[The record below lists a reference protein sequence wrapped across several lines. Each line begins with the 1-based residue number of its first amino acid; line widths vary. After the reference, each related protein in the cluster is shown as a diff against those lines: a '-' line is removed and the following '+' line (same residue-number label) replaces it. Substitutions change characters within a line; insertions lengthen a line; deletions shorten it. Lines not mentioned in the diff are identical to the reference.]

1 MPFDE
6 LKRRALEAL
15 DGRRQAYH
23 SAVATAADEVR
34 ALLDTQRSPRNGKH
48 QRVAGELGMF
58 AAGRIDPERFASVF
72 SEQETLEPEAV
83 DKIEAAL
90 ATLTGLLAEGDDL
103 YTAKVPSGGDLHDVV
118 RAALAR
124 AGKAFGAGRAVENA
138 RSGVR
143 ASEYADG
150 FAPRRWNRAERGI
163 APPLVVEL
171 EGSDLRPA
179 ALVDLLEGRQVIVLL
194 VRRPAP
200 PAALARLIAP
210 GTLVVQGT
218 GDAALATLNDWDGP
232 AVVAIIPEGVA
243 SYSYRPAEDGPGTL
257 KIDALPEGS
266 LKPIGMMSAARQ
278 ESDLALLRMLDGAV
292 AGRVVAAAAG
302 NGAAAAAAEPAD
314 KLASWLLRQATIP
327 SPGED

>member
-6 LKRRALEAL
+6 LRRRALEAL

-23 SAVATAADEVR
+23 SAVAMAADEVR
-34 ALLDTQRSPRNGKH
+34 TLLETQRAPRNGKR
-48 QRVAGELGMF
+48 QRTAAELGLF
-58 AAGRIDPERFASVF
+58 ASGRIDPERFASVF

-83 DKIEAAL
+83 EKIEAAL
-90 ATLTGLLAEGDDL
+90 ATLTGLLADGDAL
-103 YTAKVPSGGDLHDVV
+103 FTAKVPAGGDLRDVV

-124 AGKAFGAGRAVENA
+124 SGKAFGAGRAVENA

-143 ASEYADG
+143 ASEYAHG
-150 FAPRRWNRAERGI
+150 FAQRRWNRAERGI

-171 EGSDLRPA
+171 EGADLRPA
-179 ALVDLLEGRQVIVLL
+179 GLVDVLEGRQVIVLL

-210 GTLVVQGT
+210 GVVVAQGT
-218 GDAALATLNDWDGP
+218 SGDALAALGDWDGP
-232 AVVAIIPEGVA
+232 AVVAVVPDGTA
-243 SYSYRPAEDGPGTL
+243 AFSYRPSEDGPGTL
-257 KIDALPEGS
+257 TIDALPEGA
-266 LKPIGMMSAARQ
+266 LKPIGTLSAARQ
-278 ESDLALLRMLDGAV
+278 ESDRELLRLLDGAV

-302 NGAAAAAAEPAD
+302 NGAAPAVDPAD

-327 SPGED
+327 APGED

>member
-23 SAVATAADEVR
+23 SAVALAADEVR
-34 ALLDTQRSPRNGKH
+34 SLLEAQRAPRNGKP
-48 QRVAGELGMF
+48 QRVAAELGLF
-58 AAGRIDPERFASVF
+58 ASGRIDPGRFASVF

-83 DKIEAAL
+83 ERIEAAL
-90 ATLTGLLAEGDDL
+90 ATLTALLAEGDDL
-103 YTAKVPSGGDLHDVV
+103 HVLKVPAGGDLRDAV

-138 RSGVR
+138 RAGVR
-143 ASEYADG
+143 ASEYAHG
-150 FAPRRWNRAERGI
+150 FAPRRWNRAERAI

-171 EGSDLRPA
+171 EGADLRPA
-179 ALVDLLEGRQVIVLL
+179 GLVDLLEGRQAIVLL
-194 VRRPAP
+194 VRRAAP

-218 GDAALATLNDWDGP
+218 GEDALAGLGDWDGP
-232 AVVAIIPEGVA
+232 AVVAVVPEGTA
-243 SYSYRPAEDGPGTL
+243 SFRYRPAVDGPGTL
-257 KIDALPEGS
+257 EVATRPERA
-266 LKPIGMMSAARQ
+266 LKPIGTLSVARQ
-278 ESDLALLRMLDGAV
+278 ESDLGLLEMLDGAV
-292 AGRVVAAAAG
+292 AGRVVAAAGG
-302 NGAAAAAAEPAD
+302 NGAPAAADPAD

-327 SPGED
+327 GPGED